1 MTPSLGA
8 LLHAF
13 LVDELPLQ
21 KGFRPASTKAYRD
34 GLRLF
39 LTFVAADRACRLTQ
53 LTPEDLTTD
62 RVKRFLLHLEEE
74 RRNHR
79 RTRNHRLTILRTFFE
94 FLAQRCPELLAV
106 AQRVAAIAA
115 KRTAPAETCFL
126 EREEIVQ
133 LFRGL
138 PSAGSRALR
147 DRALLLLLYNTGAR
161 VQEVADLRIANL
173 DLQGQ
178 PSVRL
183 HGKGDKWRT
192 CPLWPE
198 TAKLLKELLHSRQP
212 TPSST
217 MPVFVS
223 RGARALTRFGI
234 YKIVRRHTR
243 HLDGSS
249 HTAAGRHISPHVF
262 RHTAAVHLLEAG
274 VDVNVIRSW
283 LGHVSLDTTNRYAEI
298 TIRTKVAAVQLCEPV
313 ATAANPPREKGVWR
327 DDQALLSWLASL

>member
-21 KGFRPASTKAYRD
+21 RGFRPASTKAYRD

-39 LTFVAADRACRLTQ
+39 LTFVATDRACRLTQ
-53 LTPEDLTTD
+53 LTPEDLTVE
-62 RVKRFLLHLEEE
+62 RVQRFLLHLEEK
-74 RRNHR
+74 RNNHR

-94 FLAQRCPELLAV
+94 FLAQRRPELLAV
-106 AQRVAAIAA
+106 AQRVAAIAV
-115 KRTAPAETCFL
+115 KRVAPAETRFL
-126 EREEIVQ
+126 EREEIAQ
-133 LFRGL
+133 LFRRL
-138 PSAGSRALR
+138 PSAGPSALR

-161 VQEVADLRIANL
+161 VQETADLRIADL

-192 CPLWPE
+192 CPLWPQ
-198 TAKLLKELLHSRQP
+198 TAQLLKDLLETRRPQP
-212 TPSST
+212 SAT

-243 HLDGSS
+243 HLDGRRSP
-249 HTAAGRHISPHVF
+249 TGRHVSPHVF

-283 LGHVSLDTTNRYAEI
+283 LGHVHLDTTNRYAEI
-298 TIRTKVAAVQLCEPV
+298 TTRAKLAAVQLCEPV
-313 ATAANPPREKGVWR
+313 ATAADSPRRSSIWR

>member
-1 MTPSLGA
+1 MTLSLGA
-8 LLHAF
+8 LLHAL

-21 KGFRPASTKAYRD
+21 RGFRPASIKAYRD

-39 LTFVAADRACRLTQ
+39 LRFVAADRACRLTQ
-53 LTPEDLTTD
+53 LTPEDLTIE
-62 RVKRFLLHLEEE
+62 RVQRFLLHLEEK
-74 RRNHR
+74 RHNHR
-79 RTRNHRLTILRTFFE
+79 RTRNHRLTILQTFFE

-106 AQRVAAIAA
+106 AQRVAAIAV
-115 KRTAPAETCFL
+115 KRTAPAETRFL
-126 EREEIVQ
+126 EREEIAQ
-133 LFRGL
+133 LFRRL
-138 PSAGSRALR
+138 PPAGPFALR
-147 DRALLLLLYNTGAR
+147 DRTLLLLLYNTGAR
-161 VQEVADLRIANL
+161 VQEVADLRIADL

-192 CPLWPE
+192 CPLWPQ
-198 TAKLLKELLHSRQP
+198 TAQLLEDLLQARRP
-212 TPSST
+212 APSAT

-243 HLDGSS
+243 HLDSLGPPTR
-249 HTAAGRHISPHVF
+249 HHISPHVF

-283 LGHVSLDTTNRYAEI
+283 LGHVHLDTTNRYAEI
-298 TIRTKVAAVQLCEPV
+298 TIRTKLAAVQLCEPV
-313 ATAANPPREKGVWR
+313 ATATDSPRRGSIWR
-327 DDQALLSWLASL
+327 NDEALLSWLASL